1 MKKFITIFSLALYT
15 TVSFAQTVIDEDFLD
30 IIEKNAASLLQ
41 NSDAQFSSTVV
52 PAKYNRE
59 SAVIF
64 GFRRELSID
73 KKSKSG
79 FLTRGE
85 RSLLFY
91 ENVRFKI
98 KLNDKSAVNAFTIF
112 YFRYSDKEDGF
123 TARIYKNN
131 GTAFNVNLSNAVKV
145 ENAGDVPEF
154 FKSFFDQEVN
164 SQNRY
169 YKVAIPDLE
178 PGDIFEYAA
187 ITKSKLDVSGNG
199 VVQFSPQYELCS
211 KKYPILY
218 NQIAIE
224 TDEKSYFK
232 ALSKNGAPLF
242 KKEASANS
250 DFFRYVFTDT
260 DRPVEKD
267 VNFINAYRQQPF
279 VKFQVIYSNKENV
292 KGLLTGGK
300 GEIKSNFTKE
310 ELARK
315 AWEDYNTTGDF
326 VLSSNGYSTFTVQSY
341 VNSIWK
347 ELKKQGAED
356 WSEAEYIRKVYYR
369 LRNMVVFRD
378 NYLGDQTAAYLF
390 GSLLFQRDI
399 KSDIIISVSNN
410 IGELKDVLFD
420 TEIRYVTRVGK
431 DFYFNF
437 TDHSNPTE
445 LTESLLNSEAYLIQE
460 PEKKTGNQ
468 VIQPLVLPDA
478 TQDQNTSNFE
488 INATLKPDLAT
499 LEVSRVSAYQGISKN
514 RNITDAQKFI
524 PYMLTDYKN
533 YGGPGPTENMRSQQE
548 EEYNASVKALK
559 DQFAE
564 EKPKFVKEQLQNEFG
579 KTAVYKN
586 FAIISDGRSRKNQE
600 LSFKE
605 DFELQDVVRKAGKK
619 LLINIPG
626 LVGSQLRFKKS
637 ERVRENDID
646 VGYAKSL
653 SWKIN
658 FKIPDGYTAEG
669 LDELT
674 ANIDNEIGTFKC
686 SATQANGT
694 VTIEIK
700 KIYKKAVFSKS
711 KWNDMLAFVDAAYN
725 TSFKNLLLKLK

>member
-1 MKKFITIFSLALYT
+1 MKKFIAIFSLAFFT

-30 IIEKNAASLLQ
+30 IIEKNAAALLQ
-41 NSDAQFSSTVV
+41 NSDAQFSNTTV
-52 PAKYNRE
+52 PAKYNKE

-64 GFRRELSID
+64 GFKRELSID

-131 GTAFNVNLSNAVKV
+131 GTTANVNLSNAVKI
-145 ENAGDVPEF
+145 ENASDVPEF

-211 KKYPILY
+211 KKYPILF
-218 NQIAIE
+218 NQIAVE
-224 TDEKSYFK
+224 TDDKSYFK
-232 ALSKNGAPLF
+232 ALSKNGAPVF

-250 DFFRYVFTDT
+250 DFFRYVFTDA

-310 ELARK
+310 ELAKK
-315 AWEDYNTTGDF
+315 AWEDYNNTGDF

-356 WSEAEYIRKVYYR
+356 WTEAEYIRKVYYR

-390 GSLLFQRDI
+390 GSMLFQRDI

-420 TEIRYVTRVGK
+420 SEVRYVTRVGK
-431 DFYFNF
+431 DYYFNF

-488 INATLKPDLAT
+488 INATLKPDLNT
-499 LEVSRVSAYQGISKN
+499 LEVTRVSTYQGISKN

-533 YGGPGPTENMRSQQE
+533 YGGDSPTENMKSQQE
-548 EEYNASVKALK
+548 EEYYASVKALK

-564 EKPKFVKEQLQNEFG
+564 EKPKFVKAQLQNEFG

-586 FAIISDGRSRKNQE
+586 FVIQSDGRSRKNQE
-600 LSFKE
+600 LTFKE
-605 DFELQDVVRKAGKK
+605 DFELRDVVRKAGKK
-619 LLINIPG
+619 ILVNIPG
-626 LVGSQLRFKKS
+626 LMGAQLRFKKS

-646 VGYAKSL
+646 VDFAKSL

-669 LDELT
+669 LNELA

-686 SATQANGT
+686 TATQASGT
-694 VTIEIK
+694 VTIEVK
-700 KIYKKAVFSKS
+700 KVYKKAAFSKS

-725 TSFKNLLLKLK
+725 TSFKNLLLKTK